1 MEREPSTEL
10 TPFNSEN
17 AVATPWE
24 RGRGV
29 LRDAELYWV
38 TTVRPDGRPHVT
50 PLIGV
55 WWEGALHFTTGATE
69 RKARNLAAN
78 PHCLLTTGVN
88 TLADGLDVVIEGE
101 AEQVTD
107 PGERASVADAYVAK
121 YGPHFAQARRH
132 LGRPRRH
139 DPRGQGHAL
148 PRGTGQGVRVRQGH
162 HLQRDALAV
171 LSRFRQGGP
180 AHGGDS
186 PTTVTGVDR
195 ILAASADS

>member
-10 TPFNSEN
+10 TPFSSED
-17 AVATPWE
+17 AVATPWD
-24 RGRGV
+24 RGRGL

-69 RKARNLAAN
+69 RKGRNLAAN
-78 PHCLLTTGVN
+78 PHCVLTTGVN

-107 PGERASVADAYVAK
+107 PGARGERGRRLCGQVRSA
-121 YGPHFAQARRH
+121 FRAR
-132 LGRPRRH
+132 PTA
-139 DPRGQGHAL
+139 P
-148 PRGTGQGVRVRQGH
+148 
-162 HLQRDALAV
+162 
-171 LSRFRQGGP
+171 GP
-180 AHGGDS
+180 AS
-186 PTTVTGVDR
+186 TT
-195 ILAASADS
+195 